1 MRTVALRSGM
11 IATGMIVAGVVWLT
25 ATPALLGAG

>member
-11 IATGMIVAGVVWLT
+11 IAAALILGSVIWLT
-25 ATPALLGAG
+25 ATPALLGSG